1 MRPGPTSSARSKWKV
16 RRCQKT
22 RPKLI
27 FSAEMKTKIKQ
38 ELTSSDTVKNPF
50 NQSAISLPLVFER
63 YTYNRR
69 QNVWDTILRLKEK
82 SHLQPSSLP
91 SISKLRFLFF
101 LTGSSNIGK
110 TFLVRGWGGESFIF
124 PPSKSE
130 KGHKG
135 PLRLRVLTNFV
146 ADCSYLV

>member
-1 MRPGPTSSARSKWKV
+1 MRPGPTSSARSKWQV

-50 NQSAISLPLVFER
+50 NQSAINLPLVFER
-63 YTYNRR
+63 YLQSATKCLGHFSQTQR
-69 QNVWDTILRLKEK
+69 K

-101 LTGSSNIGK
+101 LTGSSNSGK